1 MLWRAAIVVV
11 GGGYVAYRLWLAV
24 QIARAKR
31 AGDRERERRLR
42 TLSFRLLRWAFA
54 CLLVFIVALTLLVWS
69 NSR

>member
-1 MLWRAAIVVV
+1 MLWRVAIIVV

-31 AGDRERERRLR
+31 AGDFAREQRLR
-42 TLSFRLLRWAFA
+42 TRGFGLLRWAVA